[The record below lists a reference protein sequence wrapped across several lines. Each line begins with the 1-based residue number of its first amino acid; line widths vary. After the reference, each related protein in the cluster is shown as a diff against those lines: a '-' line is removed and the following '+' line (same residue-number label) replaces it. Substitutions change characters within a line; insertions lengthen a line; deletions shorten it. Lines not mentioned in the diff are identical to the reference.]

1 MEIPCVYKTRLIVAF
16 ATICFSCTPC
26 LAQTLSIAQ
35 TCNVEKIAIAQAPPQ
50 SCELARDVR
59 KTCIPDSKDNDPLP
73 NSIARYGTK
82 NMEEYLT
89 RRGACRKA
97 IDEEFIRSV
106 LCGCKG
112 DRDCVFADAVQLGWN
127 YLKNGD
133 STVAMR
139 RFNQAWL
146 VKPDS
151 ADVYWG
157 FGAVYGDQRQ
167 FDKSIEMFDNAIALN
182 DKNRQLPVPALSALY
197 CDYGY
202 TLLLSAAFEEGANE
216 RSWVNLERSSSLF
229 QKSKEIHPDSGC
241 CTYWKWAV
249 TLFAMGN
256 YKEAWQKVHLSQSQE
271 KQCEIYKPFLE
282 ALRKVMPEPSK

>member
-1 MEIPCVYKTRLIVAF
+1 MGIPSVYKTRLIVAF
-16 ATICFSCTPC
+16 AAICSSSAPC
-26 LAQTLSIAQ
+26 LSQTPSIAQ
-35 TCNVEKIAIAQAPPQ
+35 ICNVEKIAIAQASPQ
-50 SCELARDVR
+50 SCEPARDVS

-73 NSIARYGTK
+73 NSIASYGTK
-82 NMEEYLT
+82 SMEEYLT

-97 IDEEFIRSV
+97 IDEELMRSA
-106 LCGCKG
+106 LCECKG
-112 DRDCVFADAVQLGWN
+112 DRDCAFADALQLGWN
-127 YLKNGD
+127 CISKGD

-151 ADVYWG
+151 AYVYWG

-167 FDKSIEMFDNAIALN
+167 FDKSIEMFDYAIALN
-182 DKNRQLPVPALSALY
+182 DKNRQLPALELSALY

-216 RSWVNLERSSSLF
+216 KSWVDLERSSSLF
-229 QKSKEIHPDSGC
+229 QKSKEIYPDSGC

-282 ALRKVMPEPSK
+282 ELRKAMPEPSK